1 MTHHPLTGQSLLV
14 HCSEL
19 REGFP
24 PLTTRAP
31 KTAQTLPRSPCL
43 QPERLPAASHGS
55 LTGTGAAAMPEQSNK
70 APSRAPQLRFGL
82 VDVMGRESQRT
93 DLPLGSQQ
101 ATQSCCSCP
110 APLRVPS
117 VPALDGHGS
126 EVHLLDEPAREAA
139 SAPRPPTITSCHG
152 KAGTAQPSPAPQ
164 PREVGETGSA
174 QERRGTH
181 SFDWDNAKS
190 TELRGRQ
197 GEAAQPCVPREAIPK
212 PRVPQDNNKPGPTLS
227 CCLSHPPSS
236 PLCLLFRHLPP
247 PGQAAVVVV
256 GHDIVAGEI
265 LLRLHEAAAL
275 VVLVRSRFD
284 DVAKAEDKAT
294 GTIPPSSAPHRHEVS
309 AAP

>member
-1 MTHHPLTGQSLLV
+1 M
-14 HCSEL
+14 
-19 REGFP
+19 
-24 PLTTRAP
+24 A
-31 KTAQTLPRSPCL
+31 
-43 QPERLPAASHGS
+43 
-55 LTGTGAAAMPEQSNK
+55 
-70 APSRAPQLRFGL
+70 
-82 VDVMGRESQRT
+82 
-93 DLPLGSQQ
+93 
-101 ATQSCCSCP
+101 
-110 APLRVPS
+110 
-117 VPALDGHGS
+117 
-126 EVHLLDEPAREAA
+126 
-139 SAPRPPTITSCHG
+139 PTITSCHG

-174 QERRGTH
+174 QEHRGTH

-212 PRVPQDNNKPGPTLS
+212 PRVPQDNNKPGPMLS

-294 GTIPPSSAPHRHEVS
+294 GTIPPSSAHTDTRSVQPPDLQPAHTYLRELGAWLELLGAGPLSVVE
-309 AAP
+309 